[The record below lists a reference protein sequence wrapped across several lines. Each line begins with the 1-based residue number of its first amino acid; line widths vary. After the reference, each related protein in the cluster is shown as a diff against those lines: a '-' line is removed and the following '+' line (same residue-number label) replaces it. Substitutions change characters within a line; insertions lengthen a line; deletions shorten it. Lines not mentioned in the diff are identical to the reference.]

1 MSLWTDGLEPVPRTG
16 SATRPEAAG
25 DFVTSGANE
34 VLDFSNRP
42 PQCTVVHLLKRA
54 DGTYTL
60 FVDGMAQDGRDVELL
75 RFFGPH
81 VDPDTNASIIGPV
94 RIAALAEEGA
104 IPPESVSVRLK
115 SECRQHAVSS
125 DPVVDVLQ
133 VADLPIGS
141 PDVPRLETVVVPFP
155 VVHTPPPHV
164 FLRDVKYLKEAEAK
178 KIGKLVGFALQYF
191 LGIFGMVGL
200 SAVEGR
206 LSLPNLKAIYRG
218 PVLVVQTVLAK
229 LGFGK
234 SPFDIE
240 KERENLEQDSNAWGF
255 VGAAASALSGSTM
268 TIVNGIANM
277 FRPTT
282 ATNRVDA
289 RSEEETLSMFESLA
303 TFWRL
308 TTLSK
313 LLSEIPV
320 ADVKW
325 LTSIPDP
332 NTDYDVVVDNR
343 FKAVTGVTDK
353 ISQAFTTPVHATP
366 TPRRF
371 KFTIPQ
377 ISKSLKTMSKFSE
390 TLPDNNAKSDTL
402 IPLRAQSMLR
412 ESLLAEWIM
421 QRESVVFNSQY
432 QKLQEDRQKNEP
444 GTSQPASE
452 PGTAEV
458 MAALFADAATSGFRY
473 PSMSP
478 PDFTG
483 FNPEVLNKNTA
494 SLVIEIV
501 VSDSNKSILPEVWSI
516 RADTS
521 VGIAA
526 GHVRREHEHAELKST
541 VQKFEED
548 MRDPDKPVHKNS
560 FFRLYFMVERFFR
573 RVGNTSD
580 RWVTLSP
587 IGQLFTG
594 MMGVTR
600 NRLSSQIPKI
610 ERYFCDYNS
619 TPADFVRNSTNV
631 DAPKFVDED
640 AIFHVRGHRL
650 FTKFKLSGSV
660 PQSNESFFD
669 SEDSV
674 EGSSRGV
681 DPIHDAIN
689 ELNSTL
695 REFRHSVDALLAG
708 IDAMSETRSMI
719 VQAHEK
725 NPGLAFEISLLPALR
740 PRLQPGAIPP
750 LEIVEAAFVAS
761 TRIRNASDAEKID
774 AIVGRENGNPRGQ
787 AEHRLRRDIEA
798 LCGFADVWTDR
809 LVSRWSIPATTA
821 VAVGCHRQTIHD
833 LRGAR
838 LLFECCTDYGL
849 LSRHDLIFRF
859 PHGRAVWSL
868 LNALGHWDRPR
879 GTAVRFRRIVK
890 DPIGPH
896 KDDVEI
902 LRAYASLSF
911 PPEAE
916 ARGSEQLRAFQSR
929 IAALPIEKAA
939 RIPIGPIQNTLCILP
954 VSAIHRT
961 AQLEYSPTEKAMA
974 LYGIDCERRCDL
986 ACQALNLNPD
996 VPSALAL
1003 RSYAF
1008 LEAMTN
1014 ASDARTTSAEDAWS
1028 ALVRE
1033 HREPETPAFRAP
1045 SDSKGLVDRNAA
1057 LRIDIDDEFV
1067 VNSGSALELAE
1078 RLAMLSVGDGADSA
1092 GRFYVPYGYGSD
1104 PPTPL
1109 PFGFM
1114 SATAIETV
1122 PVYVPGLSAA
1132 ASALLEDAATPP
1144 TVELLDKGPGDLD
1157 PMYVHVERKTAT
1169 PLRVRVRLAT
1179 CYETVDAAVWNGP
1192 EPWTPERLKRRV
1204 LPEDVETHG
1213 ESDAERKLRH
1223 GASVIAWN
1231 AERILQALL
1240 LIAPGRPGAV
1250 VRLPPSP
1257 RSAVDV
1263 SLFEMDY
1270 RRTIT
1275 EAQARIDGQRRA
1287 MRSMLETVTTVGS
1300 ELWPQLKLL
1309 LHDFSWMQRD
1319 ASWYQYRNEVDYT
1332 APASSAFD
1340 FEIPGEGEYGREEIE
1355 TGGYGE
1361 KAIYDL
1367 LQSVIDVYKHMKRG
1381 GETPEDVAMFKD
1393 QEDRLQTLK
1402 QAWPDPDEVRKN
1414 LDDAALKEKRDK
1426 FAFPEGES
1434 FADHYKRE
1442 IELILEPYEAYVER
1456 ISKDTNVLEQI
1467 KDYKPQLSSYGA
1479 TVPLFREWVHNRI
1492 DFMQNILNN
1501 YDASKVELDAY
1512 IRAKNKSVIQYQYQ
1526 LNSNAST
1533 PEANRVN
1540 GYARKAYVRAAALAL
1555 TMAQTVLPAEEMPK
1569 LTFEEPLSPE
1579 EQSELAT
1586 ISDMNVQQAIT
1597 YSEACTILAAD
1608 AGR

>member
-1 MSLWTDGLEPVPRTG
+1 MSLWSDGLEAVPRTG
-16 SATRPEAAG
+16 SATRPEAADG
-25 DFVTSGANE
+25 FVTSAANE
-34 VLDFSNRP
+34 VLDFGNRP

-60 FVDGMAQDGRDVELL
+60 FVDGMAQKEKDVELL

-115 SECRQHAVSS
+115 SECRQDAVSS
-125 DPVVDVLQ
+125 DPAVDVLQ
-133 VADLPIGS
+133 VADLPVGS

-200 SAVEGR
+200 SAVEGKLNMPDIR
-206 LSLPNLKAIYRG
+206 AIYRG
-218 PVLVVQTVLAK
+218 PALVVQTVLAK

-234 SPFDIE
+234 TPYE
-240 KERENLEQDSNAWGF
+240 LEEEQKAVERDSNSWG
-255 VGAAASALSGSTM
+255 VIGTAASATYSGALGV
-268 TIVNGIANM
+268 VNFVA
-277 FRPTT
+277 RQLKSET
-282 ATNRVDA
+282 AGNTADA
-289 RSEEETLSMFESLA
+289 GAEEETRSMLESLA
-303 TFWRL
+303 TLWRM

-313 LLSEIPV
+313 LISEIPA
-320 ADVKW
+320 ADVKF
-325 LTSIPDP
+325 LASIPDP
-332 NTDYDVVVDNR
+332 SADVDQVEDAR
-343 FKAVTGVTDK
+343 LKAVTGITDK

-390 TLPDNNAKSDTL
+390 TIPDNNAKSDTL

-421 QRESVVFNSQY
+421 QRETVVFNSQY
-432 QKLQEDRQKNEP
+432 QKLQEDRQKKEP

-452 PGTAEV
+452 PATAEV

-516 RADTS
+516 RADRS

-631 DAPKFVDED
+631 DAPKFVDKD
-640 AIFHVRGHRL
+640 KIFHVRGHRL

-660 PQSNESFFD
+660 PQSNGSFFD

-695 REFRHSVDALLAG
+695 REFRHSVDAILVG
-708 IDAMSETRSMI
+708 IDVKSETRSMI
-719 VQAHEK
+719 VQAHERK
-725 NPGLAFEISLLPALR
+725 AKAAFEVALLPAPR

-774 AIVGRENGNPRGQ
+774 AIVGHENGNPRGR

-798 LCGFADVWTDR
+798 LSGFADVWTDH
-809 LVSRWSIPATTA
+809 LVSRWSIPAAMA
-821 VAVGCHRQTIHD
+821 VAIGCHRQTIHD

-879 GTAVRFRRIVK
+879 GTSVRFRRIVK
-890 DPIGPH
+890 DPVGPH

-902 LRAYASLSF
+902 LRAYARLSF

-916 ARGSEQLRAFQSR
+916 ARGAEQLRAFQSR

-939 RIPIGPIQNTLCILP
+939 RIPVGPLQNTLCTLP
-954 VSAIHRT
+954 VSAIHRS
-961 AQLEYSPTEKAMA
+961 AQLAYSPAEKAMA

-986 ACQALNLNPD
+986 ACQALNLDPD

-1014 ASDARTTSAEDAWS
+1014 ARDARTTSAEDAWS
-1028 ALVRE
+1028 ALVSE
-1033 HREPETPAFRAP
+1033 HSEPETPAFGAP

-1057 LRIDIDDEFV
+1057 LRIDIDDDFV

-1078 RLAMLSVGDGADSA
+1078 RLAMLSVRDDADSA

-1104 PPTPL
+1104 PPMPL

-1122 PVYVPGLSAA
+1122 PVYVTGLSAA
-1132 ASALLEDAATPP
+1132 ASALLENAATPP
-1144 TVELLDKGPGDLD
+1144 TVELVDKGPGDLD
-1157 PMYVHVERKTAT
+1157 PMYIHVESKPGSAV
-1169 PLRVRVRLAT
+1169 RVGVRLAT
-1179 CYETVDAAVWNGP
+1179 CYEAVDAADSNGP
-1192 EPWTPERLKRRV
+1192 EPWTPERLMRRV
-1204 LPEDVETHG
+1204 LPASVATDG
-1213 ESDAERKLRH
+1213 ESEDERKLRH

-1240 LIAPGRPGAV
+1240 LIAPGRPGAA

-1270 RRTIT
+1270 RRTVT
-1275 EAQARIDGQRRA
+1275 EAQAKIDGQRRA

-1340 FEIPGEGEYGREEIE
+1340 FEIPGEVEYGREEIE

-1361 KAIYDL
+1361 KAIYGL
-1367 LQSVIDVYKHMKRG
+1367 LQSVIDVYKGYMKL
-1381 GETPEDVAMFKD
+1381 GEKPEDVEMFKRI
-1393 QEDRLQTLK
+1393 EVLLNALK
-1402 QAWPDPDEVRKN
+1402 DDWPDPDEIRKK
-1414 LDDAALKEKRDK
+1414 LDDDALEKKRKK
-1426 FAFPEGES
+1426 FTPADGRS
-1434 FADHYKRE
+1434 FAKYYEDE
-1442 IELILEPYEAYVER
+1442 IEKILGPYEKYVETV
-1456 ISKDTNVLEQI
+1456 SKNENVLEQI
-1467 KDYKPQLSSYGA
+1467 KDYKVQLNSYGA

-1492 DFMQNILNN
+1492 DFMQKILNN
-1501 YDASKVELDAY
+1501 YDASKDELEAY
-1512 IRAKNKSVIQYQYQ
+1512 IRAKDDSTIQLKSK
-1526 LNSNAST
+1526 AST
-1533 PEANRVN
+1533 PKANKVN

-1569 LTFEEPLSPE
+1569 LTFEEPLSSE
-1579 EQSELAT
+1579 EQNELAT